1 MVLSDYLPSQA
12 TLFAFS
18 DTKWIAGSFLL
29 LAFFVFNVVNSETS
43 VNADIPFVGLH
54 LGSISKRKAK
64 YVSDANALLTEGYRV
79 VCLFLHANDKYV
91 RKTVTNNH

>member
-12 TLFAFS
+12 TLSAFS
-18 DTKWIAGSFLL
+18 DTKWIAGGFLI
-29 LAFFVFNVVNSETS
+29 LAFFLFNVLNSETS

-79 VCLFLHANDKYV
+79 VRVMISAHKRWV
-91 RKTVTNNH
+91 RERQSN